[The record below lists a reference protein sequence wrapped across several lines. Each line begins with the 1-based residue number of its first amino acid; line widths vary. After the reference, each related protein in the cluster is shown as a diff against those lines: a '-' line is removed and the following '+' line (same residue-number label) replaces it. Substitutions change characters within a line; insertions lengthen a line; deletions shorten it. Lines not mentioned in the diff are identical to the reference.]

1 MAEEEA
7 KSSKSAVKRVRG
19 VVIEKPI
26 VVGSMAWPLAKKDE
40 TTVRHPSRQIE
51 MCASKRG

>member
-40 TTVRHPSRQIE
+40 TTVRPPSR
-51 MCASKRG
+51 

>member
-26 VVGSMAWPLAKKDE
+26 VVGSMAWALTKKDE
-40 TTVRHPSRQIE
+40 TSVSYPH
-51 MCASKRG
+51 C